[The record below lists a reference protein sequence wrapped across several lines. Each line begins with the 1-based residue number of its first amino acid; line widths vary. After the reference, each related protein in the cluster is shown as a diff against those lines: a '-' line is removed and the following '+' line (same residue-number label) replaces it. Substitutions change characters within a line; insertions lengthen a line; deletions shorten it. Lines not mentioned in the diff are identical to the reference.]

1 MANKFDQSILQS
13 NDLMGKRILS
23 QYKDSEGNASQI
35 VVEYDDLTDAQKS
48 VFDEFEELSKS
59 LIG

>member
-23 QYKDSEGNASQI
+23 QYQDAEGNASQS
-35 VVEYDDLTDAQKS
+35 VVEYDDLTDEQKL
-48 VFDEFEELSKS
+48 VFDAFEELSIS
-59 LIG
+59 LI